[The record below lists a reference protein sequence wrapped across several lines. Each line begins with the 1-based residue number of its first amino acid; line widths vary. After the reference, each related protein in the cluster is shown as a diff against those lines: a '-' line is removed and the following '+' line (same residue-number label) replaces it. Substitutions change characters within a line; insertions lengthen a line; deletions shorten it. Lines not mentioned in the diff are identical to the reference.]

1 VFRVKALIF
10 GGTGQVGGALQL
22 TAPDWAEIVAL
33 ERADCDIGDPNS
45 IAAAMSN
52 HTPVLV
58 INAAAYTAVDA
69 AEHDVETAHRINGIA
84 PGLLAEAAVR
94 GGAGLI
100 HISTDFVFDGLKS
113 SPYLPTD
120 PAAPLSV
127 YGCSKWAGE
136 QAVRAALPGA
146 LIIRTSWVYN
156 AGGQN
161 FVNTMLRLMAE
172 RDEVRVVSD
181 QVGTPTHA
189 GGLARS
195 IWALAGLGATE
206 TYHVTDSGVASWYDF
221 AVAIQEEALDYGL
234 LQKAIPI
241 IPIATADYPTP
252 AKRPAYSILDKGA
265 TNELLGPA
273 AHWRVPL
280 RAMIKEKAN
289 G

>member
-1 VFRVKALIF
+1 MKVLIL

-22 TAPDWAEIVAL
+22 TAPDWAEVTAL
-33 ERADCDIGDPNS
+33 ERSDCDIGDVRGVE
-45 IAAAMSN
+45 AAINDHA
-52 HTPVLV
+52 PVLV

-69 AEHDVETAHRINGIA
+69 AEHDSESAHRINGIA
-84 PGLLAEAAVR
+84 PGLLAQAAAQ
-94 GGAGLI
+94 GGAGLV
-100 HISTDFVFDGLKS
+100 HLSTDFVFNGFKS
-113 SPYLPTD
+113 SPYLPD
-120 PAAPLSV
+120 DAAEPLSV
-127 YGCSKWAGE
+127 YGQSKWDGE

-146 LIIRTSWVYN
+146 LILRTSWVYS

-172 RDEVRVVSD
+172 RDELRVVAD

-189 GGLARS
+189 PGLARS
-195 IWALAGLGATE
+195 IWALAGLSATG
-206 TYHVTDSGVASWYDF
+206 TYHVTDSGAASWYDF
-221 AVAIQEEALDYGL
+221 AVAIQEEALDAGL

-252 AKRPAYSILDKGA
+252 AKRPAYSILDKRA
-265 TNELLGPA
+265 TNELIGPA

>member
-1 VFRVKALIF
+1 MKVLIF

-22 TAPDWAEIVAL
+22 TVPDWAEIVAL
-33 ERADCDIGDPNS
+33 ERADCDIGDAS
-45 IAAAMSN
+45 AITSAMSA

-69 AEHDVETAHRINGIA
+69 AEHDSEAAHKINGVA

-94 GGAGLI
+94 AGAGLV
-100 HISTDFVFDGLKS
+100 HISTDFVFDGQKS
-113 SPYLPTD
+113 SPYLPD
-120 PAAPLSV
+120 DVANPLSI
-127 YGCSKWAGE
+127 YGRSKWEGE

-146 LIIRTSWVYN
+146 LIIRTSWVYS

-172 RDEVRVVSD
+172 RDEVRVVAD

-189 GGLARS
+189 ASLARS
-195 IWALAGLGATE
+195 IWALAGLGASE
-206 TYHVTDSGVASWYDF
+206 TYHVTDSGAATWYDF
-221 AVAIQEEALDYGL
+221 AVAIQEEAIDCGL

-252 AKRPAYSILDKGA
+252 AKRPAYSILDKSA

-273 AHWRVPL
+273 AHWRVLL
-280 RAMIKEKAN
+280 RAMIKDKAN

>member
-1 VFRVKALIF
+1 MKALIF

-22 TAPDWAEIVAL
+22 TMPNWAEVVAL
-33 ERADCDIGDPNS
+33 ERADCDIANAQAVE
-45 IAAAMSN
+45 AAISDHA
-52 HTPVLV
+52 PVLV

-69 AEHDVETAHRINGIA
+69 AEQDAEMAHKINGVA
-84 PGLLAEAAVR
+84 PGLIAEAAVR
-94 GGAGLI
+94 AGAGVV

-113 SPYLPTD
+113 SPYLPND
-120 PAAPLSV
+120 SANPLSV
-127 YGCSKWAGE
+127 YGRSKWEGE

-172 RDEVRVVSD
+172 RDELRVVAD

-189 GGLARS
+189 ANLARS
-195 IWALAGLGATE
+195 IWSLAGLGASG
-206 TYHVTDSGVASWYDF
+206 TYHVTDSGAASWYDF
-221 AVAIQEEALDYGL
+221 AVAIQEEALEQGL

-241 IPIATADYPTP
+241 IPIATADYPAP
-252 AKRPAYSILDKGA
+252 AKRPPYSILDKSA